1 MLQASM
7 RHMKNSMDKF
17 SNHVRNILH
26 GFFLSIGT
34 TIAEPSTILPLIVNY
49 FGGSSML
56 VGFFAALLRGGAI
69 VVQLFAAFQAQ
80 SYQLMLPYIR
90 RVFLIRFFAWF
101 FIGLSIVLFGKD
113 SPNLTLFCIG
123 LGLFIFSFSAGF
135 GAIYFKDIIGKI
147 FSHKFR
153 GKTMAYRQFFSAVG
167 GLISGA
173 LAALILEYFPE
184 PMSYGYLFIISSF
197 IMGLGYIAFGTIDES
212 IKKEV
217 TQRENSFKKFL
228 HNSLQL
234 LKADKDLQIQLTT
247 FLLAYGYLISLPF
260 IILDAQSKIHLDGVA
275 IGSLITTQMVGA
287 MLSNFLW
294 GKLSGKGFNKLTANI
309 SITLYI
315 FAIITA
321 FYASSL
327 YAYMFIFFIIGGAI
341 DGNRIASGNL
351 ILALAP
357 AEKRPVYVALQINI
371 ISFGLFFSLLGGILL
386 HYFDYSVLYSIT
398 IFILGI
404 ALFFSLKLKDPL

>member
-1 MLQASM
+1 
-7 RHMKNSMDKF
+7 MDKF

-56 VGFFAALLRGGAI
+56 VGLFAALLRGGAI

-80 SYQLMLPYIR
+80 SYKLMLPYMR
-90 RVFLIRFFAWF
+90 RVFVIRFLAWF
-101 FIGLSIVLFGKD
+101 FIGVSIIIFGED
-113 SPNLTLFCIG
+113 SPNLTLFSIG
-123 LGLFIFSFSAGF
+123 FGLFIFSFSAGF

-153 GKTMAYRQFFSAVG
+153 GKTMAYRQFFSGAG

-173 LAALILEYFPE
+173 LAGWIISIFPA
-184 PMSYGYLFIISSF
+184 PDSYGYLFIISSF
-197 IMGLGYIAFGTIDES
+197 IMGLGYLSFGTIDEPV
-212 IKKEV
+212 KEEV

-228 HNSLQL
+228 HNSWTL
-234 LKADKDLQIQLTT
+234 LKGDRDLQIQLKT
-247 FLLAYGYLISLPF
+247 FLLAYGYLIALPF
-260 IILDAQSKIHLDGVA
+260 IILDAQMKIDLDGVA
-275 IGSLITTQMVGA
+275 IGSLITTQMIGA

-294 GKLSGKGFNKLTANI
+294 GRLSGRGLNKLTANI
-309 SITLYI
+309 SISLQI
-315 FAIITA
+315 IAILIA
-321 FYASSL
+321 FSASSL
-327 YAYMFIFFIIGGAI
+327 YEYMLIFFLVGAAL

-357 AEKRPVYVALQINI
+357 ADKRPVYVALQINI
-371 ISFGLFFSLLGGILL
+371 VSFGLFFSIIGGVILHFL
-386 HYFDYSVLYSIT
+386 NYTVLYST
-398 IFILGI
+398 AFAMLVV
-404 ALFFSLKLKDPL
+404 ALYYSFKLKD